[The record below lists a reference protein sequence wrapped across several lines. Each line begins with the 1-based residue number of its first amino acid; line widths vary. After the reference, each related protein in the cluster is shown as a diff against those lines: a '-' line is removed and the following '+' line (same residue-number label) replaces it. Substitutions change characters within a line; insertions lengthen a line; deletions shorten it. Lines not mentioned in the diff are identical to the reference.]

1 MIHKELSPKI
11 ILKIFHQPIVCTFL
25 LSDTVN
31 HQHIDKTLSLAET
44 DKKVCFS
51 CQINLQG
58 GPALQPRDDVMLHLS
73 VRPQENVIVRNHMKD
88 QVFGAE
94 ERHGGNPIQAHQ
106 SFEIA
111 ITAEHSQYRI
121 SVNGNH
127 FCTFTH
133 RLPLHLVKFVSI
145 SGTCTISHIISDQSG
160 GSTVYPPVHVHP
172 MPPSYPIH
180 HHPPAPP
187 PMPPMAP
194 PPYPGL

>member
-1 MIHKELSPKI
+1 M
-11 ILKIFHQPIVCTFL
+11 
-25 LSDTVN
+25 
-31 HQHIDKTLSLAET
+31 
-44 DKKVCFS
+44 
-51 CQINLQG
+51 
-58 GPALQPRDDVMLHLS
+58 QPRDDVMLHLS

-88 QVFGAE
+88 QIFGAE

-160 GSTVYPPVHVHP
+160 GSTVYPPSHVHP
-172 MPPSYPIH
+172 VPPSFPVH

-194 PPYPGL
+194 PPYPGLRQYFNFFLNCSKILQMFIGFYPGHQPATPYMVFKSELQEKLSHLKHHDRPYHY